1 MNCKIRRASQE
12 RQRVEIL
19 MDDYSSRQI
28 GTEKAE
34 RSAAADANLMEMM
47 FDAQRLMLG
56 EIAFARNEWIDR
68 TVTETHLLSE
78 FLSKLA
84 EAHSVKGLRT
94 MYEECAQH
102 QIDFLRRECDRL
114 SKHGKR
120 VIEVSSRLFDGGPP
134 DG

>member
-1 MNCKIRRASQE
+1 
-12 RQRVEIL
+12 

-34 RSAAADANLMEMM
+34 RSVAADANLMEMM

>member
-1 MNCKIRRASQE
+1 
-12 RQRVEIL
+12 
-19 MDDYSSRQI
+19 MDDYSRQQI
-28 GTEKAE
+28 ATEKTEPPVAV
-34 RSAAADANLMEMM
+34 DANLMETMLE
-47 FDAQRLMLG
+47 AQRLLLG
-56 EIAFARNEWIDR
+56 EIVFAGNEWIDR

-94 MYEECAQH
+94 MYEECGQH

-120 VIEVSSRLFDGGPP
+120 VIEVSSRLFDGQPP
-134 DG
+134 HG

>member
-1 MNCKIRRASQE
+1 
-12 RQRVEIL
+12 
-19 MDDYSSRQI
+19 MDGYSSQQI

-34 RSAAADANLMEMM
+34 RSVADDANIMEMM
-47 FDAQRLMLG
+47 LDAQRLMLG

-94 MYEECAQH
+94 MYEECGQH

-114 SKHGKR
+114 SNHGKR
-120 VIEVSSRLFDGGPP
+120 VIEVSSRLFEGRPP
-134 DG
+134 EG